1 MCDLCLPRLTRRRA
15 FALAGVATAA
25 AFVGAP
31 SSSLSAYQTAYGV
44 TIQPRQTWAGSD
56 RPFLGAPEGEDVRF
70 LLVHHTA
77 GSVGSDPLATMRG
90 IYDFHTSAD
99 KGWPDVAYNF
109 FIDPSGGVYEA
120 RAGSLANAVEAS
132 ATGGNQG
139 FAQLVCLLGDF
150 TDQNPTAAALE
161 SLNATLAWLADTYG
175 VDTSPGA
182 QTSFVSRGSN
192 RWEQGVTVTA
202 NTISGHRDMS
212 RTACPG
218 DTFYPYL
225 VANVASEVSALRGAV
240 AAPSITQ
247 APSPTST
254 TTPATTTTTVL
265 ETAVPGSTVPATV
278 ADGPVETPPPPP
290 SDASVVDAPT
300 AGGGGRDS
308 VNRAG
313 LAIGV
318 AAAVAVGGAAV
329 VAGVR
334 GQHDDAGGSVPEVPP
349 VSQPPGGGDPLV

>member
-1 MCDLCLPRLTRRRA
+1 
-15 FALAGVATAA
+15 
-25 AFVGAP
+25 
-31 SSSLSAYQTAYGV
+31 
-44 TIQPRQTWAGSD
+44 
-56 RPFLGAPEGEDVRF
+56 
-70 LLVHHTA
+70 
-77 GSVGSDPLATMRG
+77 MRG

-318 AAAVAVGGAAV
+318 AAAMAVGGAAV

-334 GQHDDAGGSVPEVPP
+334 GQHDDAGGSVPEVSP